1 MMPPTIARDY
11 FGAEGSL
18 TCPAAKRDPREI
30 GELVGQE
37 DDMGLADVLNS
48 MQNDPSGQRAFGSGG
63 GGMSPLT
70 MALLGLLAYK
80 AIKSFSAGQPSA
92 APGPGAPA
100 GANIGAPG
108 TGPNAAGSLG
118 DLLKGVLGGG
128 AAGTALSG
136 GLNDLLKQLQQNGQG
151 DVANSWVGTG
161 QNKAIAPKD
170 LASALGADRINAL
183 MAYSGMSREDMLNG
197 LSQHLP
203 NVVDKLTPDGRLPT
217 EEEAAR
223 LV

>member
-1 MMPPTIARDY
+1 MNRA
-11 FGAEGSL
+11 
-18 TCPAAKRDPREI
+18 
-30 GELVGQE
+30 
-37 DDMGLADVLNS
+37 
-48 MQNDPSGQRAFGSGG
+48 GQRAFGSGSG
-63 GGMSPLT
+63 GISPLK

-80 AIKSFSAGQPSA
+80 AIKSFSGGQASGARAGQ
-92 APGPGAPA
+92 GAPA
-100 GANIGAPG
+100 GTNTGAPG
-108 TGPNAAGSLG
+108 TGSTVAGSLG

-128 AAGTALSG
+128 AAGTVLSG
-136 GLNDLLKQLQQNGQG
+136 GLNDLLKQLQQSGQG

-223 LV
+223 LA

>member
-1 MMPPTIARDY
+1 
-11 FGAEGSL
+11 
-18 TCPAAKRDPREI
+18 
-30 GELVGQE
+30 
-37 DDMGLADVLNS
+37 MGLADILNS
-48 MQNDPSGQRAFGSGG
+48 MQNEPSGQRAFGSGS
-63 GGMSPLT
+63 GGMSPLK

-80 AIKSFSAGQPSA
+80 AIKSFSGGQASA
-92 APGPGAPA
+92 APAGSGTPTGGNAGAPSA
-100 GANIGAPG
+100 
-108 TGPNAAGSLG
+108 GPNAGSLG

-128 AAGTALSG
+128 AAGSVLSG
-136 GLNDLLKQLQQNGQG
+136 GLNDLLKQLQQNGHG

-170 LASALGADRINAL
+170 LASALGADRINSL

-203 NVVDKLTPDGRLPT
+203 NVVDKLTPDGRPPT

-223 LV
+223 LI

>member
-1 MMPPTIARDY
+1 
-11 FGAEGSL
+11 
-18 TCPAAKRDPREI
+18 
-30 GELVGQE
+30 
-37 DDMGLADVLNS
+37 MGLADVLNS
-48 MQNDPSGQRAFGSGG
+48 MQNEPAGQQAFGSGSG
-63 GGMSPLT
+63 GISPLK

-80 AIKSFSAGQPSA
+80 AIKSFSGGQASA
-92 APGPGAPA
+92 APAGSGTPTGGNAGAPS
-100 GANIGAPG
+100 
-108 TGPNAAGSLG
+108 TGPNTAGSLG

-128 AAGTALSG
+128 AAGTVLSG
-136 GLNDLLKQLQQNGQG
+136 GLNDLLKQLQQNGHG

-170 LASALGADRINAL
+170 LASALGADRINSL

-203 NVVDKLTPDGRLPT
+203 NVVDKLTPDGRPPT

>member
-1 MMPPTIARDY
+1 
-11 FGAEGSL
+11 
-18 TCPAAKRDPREI
+18 
-30 GELVGQE
+30 
-37 DDMGLADVLNS
+37 MGLADVLNS
-48 MQNDPSGQRAFGSGG
+48 VQNEPSGQRASGSGS

-80 AIKSFSAGQPSA
+80 AIKSFSGSQPNPAPAGA
-92 APGPGAPA
+92 GAPA
-100 GANIGAPG
+100 GSNIGAPG
-108 TGPNAAGSLG
+108 PGSNAAGSLG

-128 AAGTALSG
+128 AAGGALSG

-170 LASALGADRINAL
+170 LASALGADRINSL

-197 LSQHLP
+197 LSRHLP
-203 NVVDKLTPDGRLPT
+203 NVVDKLTPNGRVPT

>member
-1 MMPPTIARDY
+1 VA
-11 FGAEGSL
+11 
-18 TCPAAKRDPREI
+18 
-30 GELVGQE
+30 QE
-37 DDMGLADVLNS
+37 DDMSLADALNS
-48 MQNDPSGQRAFGSGG
+48 VQNEPSEQRAFGSGS

-80 AIKSFSAGQPSA
+80 AVKSFSGGQPSA
-92 APGPGAPA
+92 APARPSAPA
-100 GANIGAPG
+100 ATNTGAPG
-108 TGPNAAGSLG
+108 AGTGAGNLG

-170 LASALGADRINAL
+170 LASALGADRINGL
-183 MAYSGMSREDMLNG
+183 MAYSGMSREDMLSG
-197 LSQHLP
+197 LSKHLP
-203 NVVDKLTPDGRLPT
+203 NVVDKLTPEGRLPT
-217 EEEAAR
+217 EEEASR
-223 LV
+223 LI

>member
-1 MMPPTIARDY
+1 
-11 FGAEGSL
+11 
-18 TCPAAKRDPREI
+18 
-30 GELVGQE
+30 
-37 DDMGLADVLNS
+37 MGLVDVLNS
-48 MQNDPSGQRAFGSGG
+48 MQNEPSGQRASGSGS

-80 AIKSFSAGQPSA
+80 AIKSFSGGQPSA
-92 APGPGAPA
+92 APAGSGAPA
-100 GANIGAPG
+100 GTNIGAPG
-108 TGPNAAGSLG
+108 TGPNAPGSLG

-161 QNKAIAPKD
+161 QNKAIVPKD

-183 MAYSGMSREDMLNG
+183 MAYSGMSREEMLNG

-217 EEEAAR
+217 EEEAGR

>member
-1 MMPPTIARDY
+1 LLDA
-11 FGAEGSL
+11 
-18 TCPAAKRDPREI
+18 
-30 GELVGQE
+30 
-37 DDMGLADVLNS
+37 LNS
-48 MQNDPSGQRAFGSGG
+48 MQNEPSGQRAYGSGS

-80 AIKSFSAGQPSA
+80 AIKSFSGSQPSA
-92 APGPGAPA
+92 AAAGPTAPVA
-100 GANIGAPG
+100 TNTGAPG
-108 TGPNAAGSLG
+108 TRPGTAGNLG

-136 GLNDLLKQLQQNGQG
+136 GLNDLLKQFQQNGQG
-151 DVANSWVGTG
+151 EVASSWVGTG
-161 QNKAIAPKD
+161 SNQAITPKD

-183 MAYSGMSREDMLNG
+183 MAHSGMSREDMLTG
-197 LSQHLP
+197 LSKHLP
-203 NVVDKLTPDGRLPT
+203 DVVDKLTPDGRLPT

>member
-1 MMPPTIARDY
+1 
-11 FGAEGSL
+11 
-18 TCPAAKRDPREI
+18 
-30 GELVGQE
+30 
-37 DDMGLADVLNS
+37 MGLADVLNS
-48 MQNDPSGQRAFGSGG
+48 VQNEPGEQRAFGSGS

-80 AIKSFSAGQPSA
+80 AIKSFSGGQPGA
-92 APGPGAPA
+92 APA
-100 GANIGAPG
+100 GAGAQAGTKPAGNNIGAPG
-108 TGPNAAGSLG
+108 TGSSAGNLG

-161 QNKAIAPKD
+161 QNKTIAPKD
-170 LASALGADRINAL
+170 LASALGADRINSL
-183 MAYSGMSREDMLNG
+183 MAYSGMSREDMLSG
-197 LSQHLP
+197 LSKHLP
-203 NVVDKLTPDGRLPT
+203 DVVDKLTPDGRLPT
-217 EEEAAR
+217 EEEAGR

>member
-1 MMPPTIARDY
+1 
-11 FGAEGSL
+11 
-18 TCPAAKRDPREI
+18 
-30 GELVGQE
+30 
-37 DDMGLADVLNS
+37 
-48 MQNDPSGQRAFGSGG
+48 
-63 GGMSPLT
+63 
-70 MALLGLLAYK
+70 
-80 AIKSFSAGQPSA
+80 
-92 APGPGAPA
+92 
-100 GANIGAPG
+100 
-108 TGPNAAGSLG
+108 
-118 DLLKGVLGGG
+118 LLKGVLGGG

>member
-1 MMPPTIARDY
+1 
-11 FGAEGSL
+11 
-18 TCPAAKRDPREI
+18 
-30 GELVGQE
+30 
-37 DDMGLADVLNS
+37 MGLVDALNS
-48 MQNDPSGQRAFGSGG
+48 VQNDPSEQRAFGSGS

-80 AIKSFSAGQPSA
+80 AVKSFTGGQPSA
-92 APGPGAPA
+92 ASAGPSAPA
-100 GANIGAPG
+100 GNIGAPG
-108 TGPNAAGSLG
+108 TGPNAAGSIG

-151 DVANSWVGTG
+151 DVANSWVGSG

-183 MAYSGMSREDMLNG
+183 MAYSGMSREDMLTG
-197 LSQHLP
+197 LSKHLP
-203 NVVDKLTPDGRLPT
+203 NVVDKLTPEGRLPT
-217 EEEAAR
+217 EAEASR
-223 LV
+223 

>member
-1 MMPPTIARDY
+1 
-11 FGAEGSL
+11 
-18 TCPAAKRDPREI
+18 
-30 GELVGQE
+30 
-37 DDMGLADVLNS
+37 MGLADVLNS

-80 AIKSFSAGQPSA
+80 AVKSFAGGQPSA
-92 APGPGAPA
+92 ASAGPGAPA
-100 GANIGAPG
+100 GGNIGAPG
-108 TGPNAAGSLG
+108 TEPNVAGNLG

-128 AAGTALSG
+128 AAGSALSG

-151 DVANSWVGTG
+151 DAANSWVGTG

-170 LASALGADRINAL
+170 LANALGADRINAL
-183 MAYSGMSREDMLNG
+183 MAYSGMSREDMLSG
-197 LSQHLP
+197 LSKHLP
-203 NVVDKLTPDGRLPT
+203 NVVDKLTPEGRLPT
-217 EEEAAR
+217 EAEASR

>member
-1 MMPPTIARDY
+1 
-11 FGAEGSL
+11 
-18 TCPAAKRDPREI
+18 
-30 GELVGQE
+30 
-37 DDMGLADVLNS
+37 
-48 MQNDPSGQRAFGSGG
+48 
-63 GGMSPLT
+63 
-70 MALLGLLAYK
+70 
-80 AIKSFSAGQPSA
+80 
-92 APGPGAPA
+92 
-100 GANIGAPG
+100 
-108 TGPNAAGSLG
+108 
-118 DLLKGVLGGG
+118 
-128 AAGTALSG
+128 
-136 GLNDLLKQLQQNGQG
+136 LNDLLKQLQQNGQG

>member
-1 MMPPTIARDY
+1 MSIAV
-11 FGAEGSL
+11 E
-18 TCPAAKRDPREI
+18 
-30 GELVGQE
+30 QE
-37 DDMGLADVLNS
+37 DNMGLADVLNS
-48 MQNDPSGQRAFGSGG
+48 MQNDPSEQRAFGSGG

-80 AIKSFSAGQPSA
+80 AIKSFSGGQPSA
-92 APGPGAPA
+92 VPAGPGAPA
-100 GANIGAPG
+100 GGNIGAPG
-108 TGPNAAGSLG
+108 TGPNVAGSIG

-151 DVANSWVGTG
+151 DVASSWVGTG

-170 LASALGADRINAL
+170 LASALGADRINSL

-203 NVVDKLTPDGRLPT
+203 NVVDKLTPEGRVPT
-217 EEEAAR
+217 EEEAGR

>member
-1 MMPPTIARDY
+1 M
-11 FGAEGSL
+11 S
-18 TCPAAKRDPREI
+18 
-30 GELVGQE
+30 
-37 DDMGLADVLNS
+37 LADALNS
-48 MQNDPSGQRAFGSGG
+48 VQNEPSEQRAFGSGS

-80 AIKSFSAGQPSA
+80 AVKSFSGGQPSA
-92 APGPGAPA
+92 APARPSAPA
-100 GANIGAPG
+100 APNTGAPG
-108 TGPNAAGSLG
+108 AGTGAGNLG

-161 QNKAIAPKD
+161 QNKTIAPKD
-170 LASALGADRINAL
+170 LASALGADRINGL
-183 MAYSGMSREDMLNG
+183 MAYSGMSREDMLSG
-197 LSQHLP
+197 LSKHLP
-203 NVVDKLTPDGRLPT
+203 NVVDKLTPEGRLPT
-217 EEEAAR
+217 EAEASR

>member
-1 MMPPTIARDY
+1 
-11 FGAEGSL
+11 
-18 TCPAAKRDPREI
+18 
-30 GELVGQE
+30 
-37 DDMGLADVLNS
+37 
-48 MQNDPSGQRAFGSGG
+48 
-63 GGMSPLT
+63 MSPLT

>member
-1 MMPPTIARDY
+1 
-11 FGAEGSL
+11 
-18 TCPAAKRDPREI
+18 
-30 GELVGQE
+30 
-37 DDMGLADVLNS
+37 MGLADVLNS
-48 MQNDPSGQRAFGSGG
+48 IQNEPSGQRAFGSGSA
-63 GGMSPLT
+63 GMSPLT

-80 AIKSFSAGQPSA
+80 AIKSFGGGQPSA
-92 APGPGAPA
+92 APAGPGAPA
-100 GANIGAPG
+100 GGGNIGASG

>member
-1 MMPPTIARDY
+1 
-11 FGAEGSL
+11 
-18 TCPAAKRDPREI
+18 
-30 GELVGQE
+30 
-37 DDMGLADVLNS
+37 MGLVDALNS
-48 MQNDPSGQRAFGSGG
+48 VQNDPSEQRAFGSGS

-80 AIKSFSAGQPSA
+80 AIKSFSGGQPSA
-92 APGPGAPA
+92 APARPSAPA
-100 GANIGAPG
+100 GTNTGAPG
-108 TGPNAAGSLG
+108 TGTAQGNLG

-128 AAGTALSG
+128 AAGSALSG

-161 QNKAIAPKD
+161 PNKAIAPKD

-183 MAYSGMSREDMLNG
+183 MAYSGMSREDMLSG
-197 LSQHLP
+197 LSKHLP
-203 NVVDKLTPDGRLPT
+203 NVVDKLTPEGRLPT
-217 EEEAAR
+217 EAEASR